1 MVALLRLMDQQRN
14 FRTNPR
20 TETPVRIR
28 LLPLIVVAV
37 LTPAVCAAQAR
48 TTTAPR
54 TTPRQPTTQRAPD
67 LAAGQV
73 LFNTVCTACHSLQP
87 PPKLAPPMAMV
98 SQHYRDAFA
107 DETAARAAMLA
118 FLLAPDTSRATM
130 PAHAIQRFGLMP
142 KLPLSEQQFRDVSAY
157 VWSLSAPKKT
167 P

>member
-1 MVALLRLMDQQRN
+1 M
-14 FRTNPR
+14 
-20 TETPVRIR
+20 VRIR
-28 LLPLIVVAV
+28 LFPVVLVAA
-37 LTPAVCAAQAR
+37 LTPALCAAQASR
-48 TTTAPR
+48 PAAPR
-54 TTPRQPTTQRAPD
+54 SAGAQRAPD
-67 LAAGQV
+67 LVAGQT
-73 LFNTVCTACHSLQP
+73 LFNSVCTACHSLQP

-107 DETAARAAMLA
+107 SESDARAAMLA

-157 VWSLSAPKKT
+157 IWSLSAPAKA